1 MASDNSNP
9 YDTKVAHAF
18 LWPFK
23 LLLKWTLLYSFVLFL
38 AISFTFLF
46 RAYVWNTDPQTQV
59 ANLVNE
65 DFNRLN
71 VVTNS
76 GLFKNFA
83 VKSSNFAYWLTFQ
96 TTGIHDALM
105 ADPESLKQ
113 RWENEPD
120 RVYVELIQRYK
131 DDFSLAM
138 YAVELFGLRLGILV
152 AALPIYA
159 LVLFASISDG
169 LTERYIRKSCAGRES
184 SDIFKLGGLLRLFGC
199 TFLAMFY
206 VCLPVAFNPLVVV
219 LSIAAL
225 LAISTRAEF
234 KYYKKYL

>member
-1 MASDNSNP
+1 VASDNSNP

-23 LLLKWTLLYSFVLFL
+23 LLLKFLLLYSFVLL
-38 AISFTFLF
+38 LSISFTFLF
-46 RAYVWNTDPQTQV
+46 RAYVWEDNAQV
-59 ANLVNE
+59 RLSNLVQE
-65 DFNRLN
+65 DFNRLT

-76 GLFKNFA
+76 GFFRNFA

-113 RWENEPD
+113 HWENEPD

-169 LTERYIRKSCAGRES
+169 LTERYIRKACAGRES
-184 SDIFKLGGLLRLFGC
+184 SDIFKLGGLIRLFGC
-199 TFLAMFY
+199 TFLGMFY
-206 VCLPVAFNPLVVV
+206 VCLPMSFNPLMVV
-219 LSIAAL
+219 LSITAL
-225 LAISTRAEF
+225 LAISTRSEF